1 MEEEDNSVE
10 ADLRGNTLRVYWYML
25 QSPRPVGVREAQRD
39 LGMSSPS
46 VASHHLNKLIDM
58 GLAQK
63 NPESLYELV
72 EVVKVGILKDFIR
85 FRGMLLPRY
94 FFVAV
99 FFTTVAG
106 AYLLSW
112 FFISVGLFDRVITCI
127 VLLVGIIFGWLETYR
142 LWKLRYH

>member
-1 MEEEDNSVE
+1 MEDKDDSVE

-25 QSPRPVGVREAQRD
+25 QSGEPVGVREVQRD

-46 VASHHLNKLIDM
+46 VASHHLNKIIDM

-63 NPESLYELV
+63 NSESLYGLIEI
-72 EVVKVGILKDFIR
+72 VKVGILKDFIR
-85 FRGMLLPRY
+85 FRGTLLPRY

-99 FFTTVAG
+99 FFTTIAG

-112 FFISVGLFDRVITCI
+112 LFIPIGLFDRVIASI
-127 VLLVGIIFGWLETYR
+127 VLLAGIIFGWLETYR
-142 LWKLRYH
+142 LWQLRYH